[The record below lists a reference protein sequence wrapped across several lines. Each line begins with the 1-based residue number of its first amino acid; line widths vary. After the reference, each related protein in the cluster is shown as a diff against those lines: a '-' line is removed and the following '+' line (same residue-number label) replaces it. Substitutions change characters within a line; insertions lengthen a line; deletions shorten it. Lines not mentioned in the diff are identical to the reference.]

1 MIHVGSGITEGPK
14 LSFQSRPNVAMAL
27 MWTWFSYLAFLAANA
42 ILHDPSS
49 SGSGAFSLTTLLLH
63 WIVTTVGFSLWL
75 CAPIATALSIGLL
88 FRIGLILASSVG
100 SVSLPFLGDGGD
112 AEGFYYSAIRVSE
125 DLSLAGSTYGG
136 NYTGL
141 LGTVFHFIGPDRIQG
156 QYLNSLF
163 SISAVLILAKILMLL
178 RVENRIVT
186 PTIFVAALMPG
197 VAIQSSAFL
206 REAPIQFLVTA
217 SLLFFIRGI
226 LARRIVETLLAFALV
241 LAASTLHSGVVILAF
256 GYGIALS
263 LFDCSDGK
271 TIRRV
276 RFRIAPAIVFG
287 AAFLVVVVGNPELF
301 LGKFDQFDSLDELYD
316 SSNRR
321 AGGSAYLAGVE
332 VSSPI
337 TLILYGPIRA
347 AYLLASPMP
356 WDWRG
361 FNDFLAFSLDSIV
374 YVFVVLGILRSRNL
388 EPQDRDVRNLFL
400 AILVPV
406 IMVFGAGVSNSGTAM
421 RHRTKLTMLLLVA
434 GAYVYDRRLKRN
446 VGRLR

>member
-1 MIHVGSGITEGPK
+1 MSHVGSGIIEGPK
-14 LSFQSRPNVAMAL
+14 SSFRSRPKFGMAL
-27 MWTWFSYLAFLAANA
+27 MWIWFSYLAFVAGNA

-49 SGSGAFSLTTLLLH
+49 SGSGAISVTTLLLH
-63 WIVTTVGFSLWL
+63 WAVTVVGFSVWL
-75 CAPIATALSIGLL
+75 RAPIAAALSVGLL
-88 FRIGLILASSVG
+88 FRIGLNLASNLGGVA
-100 SVSLPFLGDGGD
+100 LPFLGDGGD
-112 AEGFYYSAIRVSE
+112 ADGFYYSAIRVSQ

-141 LGTVFHFIGPDRIQG
+141 LGTIFHFIGPDRIQG
-156 QYLNSLF
+156 QYLNSVF
-163 SISAVLILAKILMLL
+163 SVSAVLILARILMLL
-178 RVENRIVT
+178 KIENRIVT
-186 PTIFVAALMPG
+186 STIVIAAMMPG
-197 VAIQSSAFL
+197 VAIQSSALL

-217 SLLFFIRGI
+217 SLFFFIRGM
-226 LARRIVETLLAFALV
+226 LSRRRVETLLAFALV
-241 LAASTLHSGVVILAF
+241 LVASTMHSGVVILAL
-256 GYGIALS
+256 GYGLVLS
-263 LFDCSDGK
+263 MFDSTDGT

-276 RFRIAPAIVFG
+276 PFRIGPGIAVG
-287 AAFLVVVVGNPELF
+287 VAFLVVVVGNSDLF
-301 LGKFDQFDSLDELYD
+301 LGKFDQFDSLDEVYE

-321 AGGSAYLAGVE
+321 AGGSTYLTGLE

-337 TLILYGPIRA
+337 TLLLYAPIRA
-347 AYLLASPMP
+347 VYLLASPMP

-361 FNDFLAFSLDSIV
+361 LNDLLAFSLDSLVYIFIV
-374 YVFVVLGILRSRNL
+374 IGVLRSRNL

-446 VGRLR
+446 DGRLR